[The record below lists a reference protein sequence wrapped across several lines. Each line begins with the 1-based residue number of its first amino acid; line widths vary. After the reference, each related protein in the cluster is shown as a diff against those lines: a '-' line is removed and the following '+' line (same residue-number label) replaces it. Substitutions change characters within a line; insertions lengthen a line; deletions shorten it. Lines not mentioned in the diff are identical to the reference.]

1 MLDWTREVDAHEAY
15 IEALDF
21 VIKFYK
27 NNSNFRLDVAKSTA
41 KVLGKDTT
49 SSDESESGRQTVF
62 YKIKLL
68 VSQKTFPASEVPCV
82 AAGSVVSRTTQTV
95 SEGYVRGQIQKKLTF
110 ECYSLLTKP
119 SV

>member
-62 YKIKLL
+62 YKIKLS
-68 VSQKTFPASEVPCV
+68 VSQETCRASEVACV
-82 AAGSVVSRTTQTV
+82 AAGFP
-95 SEGYVRGQIQKKLTF
+95 I
-110 ECYSLLTKP
+110 
-119 SV
+119 